1 MKNVVLF
8 LFLVAVFHSNAQSN
22 DKKALDLSTDSIE
35 LKVLSWNIY
44 MLPPLIFFNGKQ
56 KRARAIGQ
64 LLMDSDYDVI
74 VFQEAF
80 HHGAR
85 RKIKHWLKE
94 TYPHRVGPA
103 NIHYVSL
110 RASSGVW
117 ILSKV
122 PIKKVETICFKERWG
137 FDNRMARK
145 GALMVEGEKNGQPFQ
160 VIGTHLNAGGP
171 AAVRLSQVRAIRDE
185 LMLPFQKENVPQII
199 CGDFN
204 IEKKTN
210 TYDEMMK
217 ILKAEDGELFSDK
230 KETYGA
236 NNDMNASKRG
246 GIIDYIFYRN
256 NGKKTASTI
265 RKIPKIQHCWHKKHK
280 DLADHNPVEIS
291 VKFKPEMEGQ

>member
-1 MKNVVLF
+1 MKNFILF
-8 LFLVAVFHSNAQSN
+8 LCLIFALSLNAQSN
-22 DKKALDLSTDSIE
+22 DNKTDTPPTDSVE

-94 TYPHRVGPA
+94 TYPYRFGPA

-110 RASSGVW
+110 RASSGIW

-145 GALMVEGEKNGQPFQ
+145 GALMVEGEKNGQAFQ
-160 VIGTHLNAGGP
+160 IIGTHLNAGGP
-171 AAVRLSQVRAIRDE
+171 PEVRLSQVRAIRDE
-185 LMLPFQKENVPQII
+185 LILPFKKENVPQII

-204 IEKKTN
+204 IDKKTN
-210 TYDEMMK
+210 TYDEMMR
-217 ILKAEDGELFSDK
+217 ILEAKDGELQGTIKVTHGPS
-230 KETYGA
+230 
-236 NNDMNASKRG
+236 NDMSGGSRG
-246 GIIDYIFYRN
+246 GIIDYIFYKN
-256 NGKKTASTI
+256 NGKKTVSTI
-265 RKIPKIQHCWHKKHK
+265 RKIPIIQHRWHKKHK
-280 DLADHNPVEIS
+280 DLADHNPVEMRI
-291 VKFKPEMEGQ
+291 VW

>member
-1 MKNVVLF
+1 MKNFVLF
-8 LFLVAVFHSNAQSN
+8 LCLIFALSLNAQPN
-22 DKKALDLSTDSIE
+22 DNKTDTPPKDSVE

-80 HHGAR
+80 HHGSR
-85 RKIKHWLKE
+85 RKIKRWLKE
-94 TYPHRVGPA
+94 AYPYRFGPA

-110 RASSGVW
+110 RASSGIW

-145 GALMVEGEKNGQPFQ
+145 GALMIEGEKNGQPFQ
-160 VIGTHLNAGGP
+160 IIGTHLNAGGP
-171 AAVRLSQVRAIRDE
+171 PEVRLSQVRAIRDE
-185 LMLPFQKENVPQII
+185 LILPFKKENVPQII

-204 IEKKTN
+204 IDKKTN
-210 TYDEMMK
+210 TYDEMMR
-217 ILKAEDGELFSDK
+217 ILEAKDGELQGTIKVTHGPS
-230 KETYGA
+230 
-236 NNDMNASKRG
+236 NDMSGGSRG
-246 GIIDYIFYRN
+246 GIIDYIFYKN
-256 NGKKTASTI
+256 NGKKTVSTI
-265 RKIPKIQHCWHKKHK
+265 RKIPIIQHRWHKKHK
-280 DLADHNPVEIS
+280 DLADHNPVEMRI
-291 VKFKPEMEGQ
+291 VW

>member
-1 MKNVVLF
+1 MKNFILF
-8 LFLVAVFHSNAQSN
+8 LCLIFALSLNAQSN
-22 DKKALDLSTDSIE
+22 DNKTDTPPTDSVE

-94 TYPHRVGPA
+94 TYPYRFGPA

-110 RASSGVW
+110 RASSGIW

-145 GALMVEGEKNGQPFQ
+145 GALMVEGEKNGQAFQ
-160 VIGTHLNAGGP
+160 IIGTHLNAGGP
-171 AAVRLSQVRAIRDE
+171 PEVRLSQVRAIRDE
-185 LMLPFQKENVPQII
+185 LILPFKKENVPQII

-204 IEKKTN
+204 IDKKTN
-210 TYDEMMK
+210 TYDEMMR
-217 ILKAEDGELFSDK
+217 ILEAKDGELQGTIKVTHGPS
-230 KETYGA
+230 
-236 NNDMNASKRG
+236 NDMSGGSRG
-246 GIIDYIFYRN
+246 GIIDYIFYKN
-256 NGKKTASTI
+256 NGKKTVSTI
-265 RKIPKIQHCWHKKHK
+265 RKIPIIQHRWHKKHK
-280 DLADHNPVEIS
+280 DLADHNPVEMK
-291 VKFKPEMEGQ
+291 VVW